1 MSSDPGQA
9 AKNATKR
16 ALAVAIAAALAMPG
30 TVFAAPA
37 TDEVADGAGTG
48 GAAAPGPVD
57 IGELWQQAQT
67 RMGTADYDE
76 AIVSLTQLYD
86 AIALDP
92 EASALRLR
100 VQWTLHQAHVKAH
113 GVDGDLTHLY
123 VARDLLTTYLE
134 TLPEAEVERRE
145 EATSAKA
152 AVVAAIEEQEA
163 AEAAEAAAQAEAA
176 RLAAER
182 EAEAARQRAAAA
194 EAERAAR
201 EAEAKANQKREP
213 AESNHRTFIIVGSVG
228 VGLGVAGL
236 GLMGGGLGI
245 SGNALSTFETE
256 PAMRADARNDIQRGN
271 TIAIAGGIAGGLL
284 LAGGAVVLAL
294 GLKRRAEFKGSLA
307 AGPSPLGLG
316 WRWRF

>member
-1 MSSDPGQA
+1 
-9 AKNATKR
+9 
-16 ALAVAIAAALAMPG
+16 MPG
-30 TVFAAPA
+30 TVIAAPA
-37 TDEVADGAGTG
+37 KGEAAEGAVG
-48 GAAAPGPVD
+48 GDTTAPAPVD

-76 AIVSLTQLYD
+76 AIVALTRLYD

-100 VQWTLHQAHVKAH
+100 VQWTLHRAHVGAH

-123 VARDLLTTYLE
+123 FARDLLATYLE
-134 TLPEAEVERRE
+134 TLPEAEVERRQ
-145 EATSAKA
+145 EATA
-152 AVVAAIEEQEA
+152 AQKEVLARIEEQEA
-163 AEAAEAAAQAEAA
+163 AEAAEAEAQAEAA

-201 EAEAKANQKREP
+201 EAEAKAKAP
-213 AESNHRTFIIVGSVG
+213 PPESNHRTFIIIGSVG

-236 GLMGGGLGI
+236 ATMGGGLGL
-245 SGNALSTFETE
+245 SGNAIQTFETE
-256 PAMRADARNDIQRGN
+256 PDMRAQARDDVQRGN
-271 TIAIAGGIAGGLL
+271 TIALAGGIAGGLL
-284 LAGGAVVLAL
+284 LAGGAAVLAL

-307 AGPSPLGLG
+307 AGPSPLGIG